1 MFNSQLSRKYK
12 QTKSLTGSVCRFL
25 WCKYYHHGWLQGA
38 KVKSPTTKLGRNVY
52 HWLSQADVSQ
62 LQNTT
67 VTWKYAFICAC
78 THIIYGI
85 KHVICNTVYPF
96 RDFSTK
102 KKILGLIL
110 LPDNV
115 KQALPQCWKVC
126 SRMSRNTGSGAEPAV
141 FQSDSASY

>member
-12 QTKSLTGSVCRFL
+12 QKAWLVVFADFCGINTTTMAD
-25 WCKYYHHGWLQGA
+25 WLQGA

-67 VTWKYAFICAC
+67 VTWKYAFICVY
-78 THIIYGI
+78 THIICGI

-102 KKILGLIL
+102 RK
-110 LPDNV
+110 
-115 KQALPQCWKVC
+115 
-126 SRMSRNTGSGAEPAV
+126 NTGFNS
-141 FQSDSASY
+141 SSR